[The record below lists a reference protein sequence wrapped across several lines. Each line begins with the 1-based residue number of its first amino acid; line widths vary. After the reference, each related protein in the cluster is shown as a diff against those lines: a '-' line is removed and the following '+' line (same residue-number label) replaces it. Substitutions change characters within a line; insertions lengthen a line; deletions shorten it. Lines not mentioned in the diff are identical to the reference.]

1 MHLPLPPLTPDD
13 SLTSSRDARREW
25 WEKYQGPPPPYRPPT
40 GPVTPT
46 WELLGRPHLRV
57 NESFDSINGENEMKI
72 VTGKQAR
79 PRRILLYGQHGVG
92 KSTWA
97 SEAPSP
103 LFLNIEDGLGDID
116 CSKTEHLKSYGDV
129 VAAISWTITNG
140 QNYRTIVI
148 DTVDWLERLIFSD
161 VARDAGK
168 TTVADIGFGKGYV
181 EAVRKWDFLLAT
193 LETARQN
200 GKGIILLGHSRV
212 VRFENPETTAY
223 DRYELDMHKSS
234 NGLIQ
239 EWCDEVLFA
248 SFRVFTRTE
257 DQGFGKERTLALGG
271 KERYIRTNES
281 AAAVAKNRLR
291 LPDELPMSWV
301 AYAQH
306 LKPVAAPVS
315 QPAVSAPIPP
325 ELSELA
331 ERFGD
336 PLPTGTDISGLV
348 VNGSSKV

>member
-1 MHLPLPPLTPDD
+1 
-13 SLTSSRDARREW
+13 
-25 WEKYQGPPPPYRPPT
+25 
-40 GPVTPT
+40 
-46 WELLGRPHLRV
+46 
-57 NESFDSINGENEMKI
+57 MKI

-103 LFLNIEDGLGDID
+103 LFLNIEDGLNDID
-116 CSKTEHLKSYGDV
+116 CTRTEHLKTYGDV
-129 VAAISWTITNG
+129 VSAITWAAG
-140 QNYRTIVI
+140 QAAYRTIVV
-148 DTVDWLERLIFSD
+148 DTIDWLERLIFTE
-161 VARDAGK
+161 VAGQANK
-168 TTVADIGFGKGYV
+168 ANVAEIGFGKGYV
-181 EAVRKWDFLLAT
+181 EAVRKWDFLLGA
-193 LETARQN
+193 LEAARYS

-212 VRFENPETTAY
+212 VRFENPETSAY

-257 DQGFGKERTLALGG
+257 DQGFGKERTLAMGG

-291 LPDELPMSWV
+291 LPDELPMTWA
-301 AYAQH
+301 AYAQY
-306 LKPVAAPVS
+306 LPRRSDPAPERAPAPVA
-315 QPAVSAPIPP
+315 APIPP
-325 ELSELA
+325 ELSDLA
-331 ERFGD
+331 DRFG
-336 PLPTGTDISGLV
+336 GAGADIGGLV
-348 VNGSSKV
+348 VDGSSKV